1 MSGFL
6 TSWRIDL
13 HFVDGS
19 TIEDAIADMEVES
32 DAPTEDEEDT
42 EDEGDTEEE
51 TA

>member
-6 TSWRIDL
+6 TTWRIDL

-19 TIEDAIADMEVES
+19 TIDDAIAHMEVES
-32 DAPTEDEEDT
+32 DVPTEHEEDTEDEEDT
-42 EDEGDTEEE
+42 EEE

>member
-1 MSGFL
+1 MSEII

-19 TIEDAIADMEVES
+19 TIDDAIADMEIES
-32 DAPTEDEEDT
+32 DVPTEDEEDT

-51 TA
+51 TE